1 MDNLQLFVN
10 LIESKTCVN
19 ATVGTVTG
27 TVFGALIGWLFAPIR
42 APNALSMFK

>member
-1 MDNLQLFVN
+1 MDNLQLYVN
-10 LIESKTCVN
+10 LIVAKTRVN

-27 TVFGALIGWLFAPIR
+27 TVFGALIGWSFAPIR